1 MKKSIPQHDNLSTI
15 LKTTSQNIFSI
26 QVVYPLLQQFS
37 LKTKAKSLISDHR
50 SRMDYKNQLERPI
63 ISVHF
68 LKSLQ
73 IMQNKNLQRIYSKWN
88 HY

>member
-26 QVVYPLLQQFS
+26 QVAYPLLQQFS
-37 LKTKAKSLISDHR
+37 LQTKAKSLISDHR
-50 SRMDYKNQLERPI
+50 SRMDYKNQLERPT

-73 IMQNKNLQRIYSKWN
+73 IMQNKNLQGIYSKWN